1 MEFGARDVES
11 EYVSGQDALGENG
24 GFLQVSGLRFRI
36 DTAVESTVKTDKNEM
51 FVGVTGD
58 YRVSNVEVLNADN
71 SYSPLNLKKT
81 YTVASTN
88 YLIKDYGDGYS
99 MFADNTLLIDEGMT
113 DYQMLAN
120 YIQENLGG
128 NLSAYSS
135 TQGRIKVK

>member
-1 MEFGARDVES
+1 
-11 EYVSGQDALGENG
+11 
-24 GFLQVSGLRFRI
+24 
-36 DTAVESTVKTDKNEM
+36 M
-51 FVGVTGD
+51 FVEVTGD
-58 YRVSNVEVLNADN
+58 YRVSNVEVLNAEG
-71 SYSPLNLKKT
+71 SYSPLDLEKI
-81 YTVASTN
+81 YTVASTD
-88 YLIKDYGDGYS
+88 YIIKDYGDGYS

>member
-1 MEFGARDVES
+1 M
-11 EYVSGQDALGENG
+11 GENG

-99 MFADNTLLIDEGMT
+99 MFADNTLRIDEDMT

-128 NLSAYSS
+128 NLFAYSS